1 MAEQAYDHKSI
12 ESKWSAKWAADPLLF
27 APEENSSKPKYY
39 VLEML
44 PYPSGA
50 LHIGHIRNYSIGDA
64 LARYKWMRGFNVLH
78 PMGWDAFGLPAE
90 NAAIQNA
97 RHPREW
103 THYNIAQMKR
113 QHRRMGFSYDWNRE
127 VSTCEPEYYRW
138 NQWFFIR
145 MFEKGLAYRKEALLN
160 WCPRCATV
168 LANEQVVEG
177 CCWRH
182 EDTPVEQREMTQ
194 WFVKITAYA
203 DELLRDM
210 ERLQGGWPD
219 RVLAMQTNWI
229 GRSEGTEV
237 DFRLEPAGDKVRVF
251 TTRVD
256 TIYGATCV
264 ILAPEHELIKRYL
277 SGDAAAAVKAMI
289 DKRAQQGP
297 GDIVKEGLFTGLY
310 AINPYSGERV
320 PVWVGNFVLTGYGT
334 GAIMAVPAHDERDFE
349 FCTQY
354 GIPIRPVIRPSD
366 GELPSVAESAFTDY
380 GVVENSGQW
389 SGLPSAE
396 AKRQMS
402 AHAKEHGF
410 GEAAIT
416 YRIKDWG
423 ISRQRYW
430 GTPIPMIHCAAC
442 GVVPVPDQQL
452 PVLLPLDVVFT
463 GTGQSPLAASESF
476 MKVDCPRCGAA
487 ARRESDTMDTFV
499 DSSWY
504 FYRYCDPDNSEAPFD
519 PAKIAYWFPIDQY
532 IGGVEHAI
540 LHLIYSRFW
549 TKMMRDLG
557 LIRNDEPTAR
567 LFTQGMV
574 IKDGAKMSK
583 SKGNVVSAD
592 AMMDEYGAD
601 TGRLFELFAAP
612 PEKDMDWTTAGAE
625 GAYRFIG
632 RVFRFV
638 TRNVDRL
645 DNPNPVGS
653 EADRRVLRKLHQTID
668 KISDD
673 FDSRWHFNTSIA
685 AFMELV
691 NELYAREPELS
702 GAALS
707 EVLEK
712 IVLLLAPFTPYVCEE
727 MWEILG
733 RTGPVFKQRWPVFD
747 PELAKEEGAEV
758 VLQVNGKV
766 RSRLFVNL
774 GLDAETLR
782 QMALADVKIAPY
794 LDGKQIIKIIVVPD
808 KLVNIVVK

>member
-1 MAEQAYDHKSI
+1 
-12 ESKWSAKWAADPLLF
+12 
-27 APEENSSKPKYY
+27 
-39 VLEML
+39 
-44 PYPSGA
+44 
-50 LHIGHIRNYSIGDA
+50 
-64 LARYKWMRGFNVLH
+64 
-78 PMGWDAFGLPAE
+78 
-90 NAAIQNA
+90 
-97 RHPREW
+97 
-103 THYNIAQMKR
+103 
-113 QHRRMGFSYDWNRE
+113 
-127 VSTCEPEYYRW
+127 
-138 NQWFFIR
+138 
-145 MFEKGLAYRKEALLN
+145 
-160 WCPRCATV
+160 
-168 LANEQVVEG
+168 
-177 CCWRH
+177 
-182 EDTPVEQREMTQ
+182 
-194 WFVKITAYA
+194 
-203 DELLRDM
+203 
-210 ERLQGGWPD
+210 
-219 RVLAMQTNWI
+219 
-229 GRSEGTEV
+229 
-237 DFRLEPAGDKVRVF
+237 
-251 TTRVD
+251 
-256 TIYGATCV
+256 
-264 ILAPEHELIKRYL
+264 
-277 SGDAAAAVKAMI
+277 
-289 DKRAQQGP
+289 
-297 GDIVKEGLFTGLY
+297 
-310 AINPYSGERV
+310 
-320 PVWVGNFVLTGYGT
+320 
-334 GAIMAVPAHDERDFE
+334 
-349 FCTQY
+349 
-354 GIPIRPVIRPSD
+354 
-366 GELPSVAESAFTDY
+366 
-380 GVVENSGQW
+380 
-389 SGLPSAE
+389 
-396 AKRQMS
+396 
-402 AHAKEHGF
+402 
-410 GEAAIT
+410 
-416 YRIKDWG
+416 
-423 ISRQRYW
+423 
-430 GTPIPMIHCAAC
+430 
-442 GVVPVPDQQL
+442 
-452 PVLLPLDVVFT
+452 
-463 GTGQSPLAASESF
+463 
-476 MKVDCPRCGAA
+476 
-487 ARRESDTMDTFV
+487 
-499 DSSWY
+499 
-504 FYRYCDPDNSEAPFD
+504 
-519 PAKIAYWFPIDQY
+519 
-532 IGGVEHAI
+532 
-540 LHLIYSRFW
+540 
-549 TKMMRDLG
+549 
-557 LIRNDEPTAR
+557 
-567 LFTQGMV
+567 MV